1 MRDWSNYSNIMYIFS
16 VSNLEFKFDYR
27 TLPVHMKVSGSST
40 HSQPGFANWSLYI
53 QIIASLD
60 TMTETF
66 SQLHAYVDI
75 CQFNIWNT
83 GVVLIMQ
90 IYWIFE
96 NIFFSSEGNHCYS
109 RAYQKQGEGAEW
121 KETDGLTEG
130 LT

>member
-96 NIFFSSEGNHCYS
+96 NIFFFF
-109 RAYQKQGEGAEW
+109 QV
-121 KETDGLTEG
+121 KETTVTLGHIRNKVRELSERRQMDWQKD
-130 LT
+130 

>member
-96 NIFFSSEGNHCYS
+96 NIFFF
-109 RAYQKQGEGAEW
+109 QV
-121 KETDGLTEG
+121 KETTVTLGHIRNKVRELSERRQMDWQKD
-130 LT
+130 